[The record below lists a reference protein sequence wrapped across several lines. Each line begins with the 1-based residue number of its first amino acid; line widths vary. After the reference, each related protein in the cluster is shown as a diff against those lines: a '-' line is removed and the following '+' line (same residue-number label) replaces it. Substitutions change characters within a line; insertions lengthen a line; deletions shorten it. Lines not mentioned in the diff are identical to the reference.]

1 MIKAFL
7 LIGLGGALGSM
18 ARHGCNQLA
27 LKYLGND
34 FPWGVMGINILGSLL
49 IGIIVGLLA
58 FETDWSQD
66 IRAFVVVGMLGG
78 FTTFSAFS
86 LDAVLL
92 WERGAF
98 GSMLLYVA
106 GSVLLSLVAT
116 FGGLSLVRA
125 FAA

>member
-27 LKYLGND
+27 LKYLGDD

-49 IGIIVGLLA
+49 IGVMVGLLA
-58 FETDWSQD
+58 FTTDWSQD
-66 IRAFVVVGMLGG
+66 IRAFVVVGILGG

-86 LDAVLL
+86 LDAVVL
-92 WERGAF
+92 WERGAVGAMF
-98 GSMLLYVA
+98 LYVV
-106 GSVLLSLVAT
+106 GSVLLSLAAT
-116 FGGLSLVRA
+116 FGGLTLVRA
-125 FAA
+125 FSA